1 MFKICRFFEFFLNFF
16 LIFLTGL
23 VSKVEKNL
31 SDHTEFI
38 NYKKEM
44 DKWLSNANETLAECL
59 GVGDQQSTQ
68 IKLSSINVRI
78 HFIFLK

>member
-1 MFKICRFFEFFLNFF
+1 
-16 LIFLTGL
+16 
-23 VSKVEKNL
+23 
-31 SDHTEFI
+31 
-38 NYKKEM
+38 M

-78 HFIFLK
+78 SFSYFFFKTHFYNK